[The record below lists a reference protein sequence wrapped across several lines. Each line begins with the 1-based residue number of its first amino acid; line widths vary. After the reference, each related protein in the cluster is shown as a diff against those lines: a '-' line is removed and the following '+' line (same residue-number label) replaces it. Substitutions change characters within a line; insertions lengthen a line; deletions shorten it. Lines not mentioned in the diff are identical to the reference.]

1 MARNENT
8 ESYIVGLTFFAT
20 HNSPVTR
27 VVTIDLS
34 ERAQLTAVTPD
45 TLSLTHIADES

>member
-27 VVTIDLS
+27 VVTIDLP
-34 ERAQLTAVTPD
+34 ERPPGDGSHAGYSVTY
-45 TLSLTHIADES
+45 THRR